1 MSSEFIW
8 KFIRDQTSLELVL
21 FYSDLKDAIEK
32 RPYVLNGQDSIY
44 YDGEKMKCVL
54 NTNINSAKMKGT

>member
-1 MSSEFIW
+1 MI
-8 KFIRDQTSLELVL
+8 KLLELVL

-44 YDGEKMKCVL
+44 YDGEKMKCV
-54 NTNINSAKMKGT
+54 KHQYKFKK